1 MQTQYKNYDELPL
14 SLSAKDISSI
24 LGISKGSAY
33 TLMHSHDFPTIQV
46 GRKLIVAKSKF
57 IEWVN
62 KTSETF

>member
-33 TLMHSHDFPTIQV
+33 TLMHSNDFPTIQV

-62 KTSETF
+62 RTSETL